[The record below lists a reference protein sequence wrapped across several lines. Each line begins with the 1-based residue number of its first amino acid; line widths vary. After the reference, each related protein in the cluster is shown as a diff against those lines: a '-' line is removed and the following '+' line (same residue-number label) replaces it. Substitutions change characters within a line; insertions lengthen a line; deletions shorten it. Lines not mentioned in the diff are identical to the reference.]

1 MIRFL
6 VIGWGKANSRTTSIP
21 PSVLKFLTSAHCA
34 RFQESHAV
42 ERITE
47 TTKPPETPVQAILTQ
62 LYEYQDFWLVPK

>member
-1 MIRFL
+1 M
-6 VIGWGKANSRTTSIP
+6 P
-21 PSVLKFLTSAHCA
+21 PSVLKSLTSAHYA